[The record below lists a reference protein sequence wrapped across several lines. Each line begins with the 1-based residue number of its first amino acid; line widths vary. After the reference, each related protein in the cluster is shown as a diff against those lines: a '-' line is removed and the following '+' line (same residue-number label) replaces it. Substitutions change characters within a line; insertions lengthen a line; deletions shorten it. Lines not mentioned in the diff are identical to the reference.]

1 MRTPALFPSFTL
13 STSGSSMIT
22 GPALPAIALMSGLD
36 GLDVDLSHGLT
47 RLRLEYLSARTA
59 ATGVAV
65 RSVWLPPP
73 LPPHPKGRWFGR
85 REQQGWA
92 LVQAGSVDTVVVERM
107 NPTPARAGMVPLDL
121 VNLRRL
127 VPSKTQIA
135 IGLRSRDLEGT
146 RDHLFALAALRR
158 YAEEWDFQLALDVS
172 GRIDPAWEVEAALMR
187 LLPRLALVRLRWPLC
202 PHAQHGP
209 DCTTARTVATLK
221 DLRFTGNIAIV
232 PSVGMWQ
239 RWWGPAI
246 AEATRV
252 SAGAL
257 RERFAT
263 VQHPMEFKSFR
274 ERPNLL

>member
-1 MRTPALFPSFTL
+1 M
-13 STSGSSMIT
+13 
-22 GPALPAIALMSGLD
+22 
-36 GLDVDLSHGLT
+36 
-47 RLRLEYLSARTA
+47 
-59 ATGVAV
+59 
-65 RSVWLPPP
+65 
-73 LPPHPKGRWFGR
+73 
-85 REQQGWA
+85 
-92 LVQAGSVDTVVVERM
+92 DTVVVERM